1 MRDWPGAAV
10 IRIRSPGDTR
20 DTGEIANIAT
30 KTGKMVDLKNNM
42 CMFYIKD
49 NIIVDNNEKYNTI
62 PSPDSPC
69 FRTYRCLESH
79 TQCLGF

>member
-1 MRDWPGAAV
+1 MRDWPGATV

-30 KTGKMVDLKNNM
+30 KTVKIVGLKNNM
-42 CMFYIKD
+42 YVRFKVY
-49 NIIVDNNEKYNTI
+49 IIVHQIKYNTI

>member
-1 MRDWPGAAV
+1 MRDWPGAPV

-30 KTGKMVDLKNNM
+30 KTRKMVDIMYNM
-42 CMFYIKD
+42 CIFYIKD
-49 NIIVDNNEKYNTI
+49 YIIVHQMKYNTI

-79 TQCLGF
+79 TECLGF